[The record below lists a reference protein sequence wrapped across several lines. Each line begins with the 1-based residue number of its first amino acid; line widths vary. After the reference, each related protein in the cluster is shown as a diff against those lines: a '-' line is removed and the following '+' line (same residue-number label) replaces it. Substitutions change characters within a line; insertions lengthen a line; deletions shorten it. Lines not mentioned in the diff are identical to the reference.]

1 MPNTVQQGE
10 QQHPPIAWDP
20 HAMHQHPV
28 AAAAAPTN
36 HAVQMIMPPVQPG
49 FAQAMV
55 AAAAVQVPE
64 LPPFM
69 QTEWDKNLGDLKAFK
84 ERFGHTN
91 VTANDHKEL
100 GAWVFFQKQQ
110 YRNMLNGQ
118 ATTLTPDQ
126 AQQLQQLGFAFD
138 ALPPASKP
146 DSIKPK
152 KKDQG
157 QKSTESRG
165 RSKDDDTWKSRLAQ
179 LKQFHAQSGHFRVPV
194 TEKRGTKRPRASTAN
209 EVLDADTCK
218 LGKWVKRQ
226 RRQFA
231 TDQLTPDRVA
241 ALTEIGFDFKPG
253 NASKGE
259 RLEIQLGL
267 LDSLRKR
274 RELSNAQVADL
285 NFIYEEWKRRG
296 DEDKVAKPIHAKK
309 EADATNKFNI
319 RWMEKFEELK
329 RFQVHHGHTRV
340 PQLPK
345 AKGEESEA
353 DTALRALA
361 KWVDYQRQCY
371 WKKKKGQK
379 AALTDDR
386 ITQLEGIGFEWR
398 IRVKLPVPGDDV
410 FGGHQGAVGLGGGVE
425 AHAATN
431 ATADVHVENNSSV
444 AYAFVFA
451 EPAPRDE
458 QNENIHDYKWNCRYQ
473 ELVRYRQQFGT
484 TRVVYSVKD
493 QDQYFQELS
502 TLSKWVDTQRAL
514 FQKRKKGEKNGLLKW
529 RIKRLEQIDFDFTST
544 SGKAVDFRGWNAKL
558 QKLKE
563 YKDRFGHCRVPA
575 RKKKDPND
583 TTHDPELLSLAKWVE
598 HQRGMY
604 WKRARGEK
612 NALSDERIAALEA
625 IGMEWRLVHTVGR
638 PGGEYTASGHRVN
651 GNDWNLARGV
661 DVGGLKTDEPD
672 PVIEDHGEANQMSA
686 DALAD
691 TIDAIDS
698 IPNMGPSTFNV

>member
-1 MPNTVQQGE
+1 M
-10 QQHPPIAWDP
+10 
-20 HAMHQHPV
+20 
-28 AAAAAPTN
+28 
-36 HAVQMIMPPVQPG
+36 
-49 FAQAMV
+49 
-55 AAAAVQVPE
+55 
-64 LPPFM
+64 
-69 QTEWDKNLGDLKAFK
+69 
-84 ERFGHTN
+84 
-91 VTANDHKEL
+91 
-100 GAWVFFQKQQ
+100 
-110 YRNMLNGQ
+110 
-118 ATTLTPDQ
+118 
-126 AQQLQQLGFAFD
+126 QLGFAFD

-410 FGGHQGAVGLGGGVE
+410 FGGHQ
-425 AHAATN
+425 
-431 ATADVHVENNSSV
+431 
-444 AYAFVFA
+444 
-451 EPAPRDE
+451 
-458 QNENIHDYKWNCRYQ
+458 
-473 ELVRYRQQFGT
+473 
-484 TRVVYSVKD
+484 
-493 QDQYFQELS
+493 
-502 TLSKWVDTQRAL
+502 
-514 FQKRKKGEKNGLLKW
+514 
-529 RIKRLEQIDFDFTST
+529 
-544 SGKAVDFRGWNAKL
+544 
-558 QKLKE
+558 
-563 YKDRFGHCRVPA
+563 
-575 RKKKDPND
+575 
-583 TTHDPELLSLAKWVE
+583 
-598 HQRGMY
+598 
-604 WKRARGEK
+604 
-612 NALSDERIAALEA
+612 
-625 IGMEWRLVHTVGR
+625 
-638 PGGEYTASGHRVN
+638 
-651 GNDWNLARGV
+651 
-661 DVGGLKTDEPD
+661 
-672 PVIEDHGEANQMSA
+672 
-686 DALAD
+686 
-691 TIDAIDS
+691 
-698 IPNMGPSTFNV
+698 

>member
-1 MPNTVQQGE
+1 MPNSVPSE
-10 QQHPPIAWDP
+10 QHPNPHAAAWDP
-20 HAMHQHPV
+20 NAMLQPPV
-28 AAAAAPTN
+28 AAAAAAPTDRD
-36 HAVQMIMPPVQPG
+36 APLLMPPGQQG
-49 FAQAMV
+49 YAEAMV
-55 AAAAVQVPE
+55 TAATSVEVPE
-64 LPPFM
+64 LPAFVPT
-69 QTEWDKNLGDLKAFK
+69 QWDKNLGELRAFK
-84 ERFGHTN
+84 EKFGHTN
-91 VTANDHKEL
+91 VTADDYKEL
-100 GAWVFFQKQQ
+100 AAWVFFQKQQ

-126 AQQLQQLGFAFD
+126 ANQLLQIGL
-138 ALPPASKP
+138 L
-146 DSIKPK
+146 DSTKSK

-157 QKSTESRG
+157 VKATESRG
-165 RSKDDDTWKSRLAQ
+165 RSKDEETWNSRLVQ

-194 TEKRGTKRPRASTAN
+194 TEKRGMKRPRASTTN
-209 EVLDADTCK
+209 EELDLETVK

-231 TDQLTPDRVA
+231 TDQLSSDRVA

-253 NASKGE
+253 NASKSE

-285 NFIYEEWKRRG
+285 NYIYDEWKRRG
-296 DEDKVAKPIHAKK
+296 DEDKVAKPIRVKK
-309 EADATNKFNI
+309 DAGEQNKFDV

-329 RFQVHHGHTRV
+329 QFQVNNGHTRV

-345 AKGEESEA
+345 AKADESEA
-353 DTALRALA
+353 DTVLRALA

-386 ITQLEGIGFEWR
+386 IALLESIGFEWR
-398 IRVKLPVPGDDV
+398 IRVKLPIQGDEAY
-410 FGGHQGAVGLGGGVE
+410 GGMGGMGGEGGVVE
-425 AHAATN
+425 TSTVANST
-431 ATADVHVENNSSV
+431 DVHVDNDSSV

-451 EPAPRDE
+451 APAPRDE
-458 QNENIHDYKWNCRYQ
+458 HSENQNDYKWNCRYQ

-484 TRVVYSVKD
+484 TRVVYSMKIHD
-493 QDQYFQELS
+493 PYFQELS
-502 TLSKWVDTQRAL
+502 ALSKWVDLQRTL
-514 FQKRKKGEKNGLLKW
+514 FQKRKKGEKNGLTKT
-529 RIKRLEQIDFDFTST
+529 RIKRLENVDFDFTST

-563 YKDRFGHCRVPA
+563 YKDKYGHTRVPA
-575 RKKKDPND
+575 RKKRDPND
-583 TTHDPELLSLAKWVE
+583 PNHDPELLSLAKWVE

-612 NALSDERIAALEA
+612 NALSDERIAALED

-638 PGGEYTASGHRVN
+638 PRGEVVN
-651 GNDWNLARGV
+651 
-661 DVGGLKTDEPD
+661 VGGLKTAEPE
-672 PVIEDHGEANQMSA
+672 PVIEDHGDANQMSA

-691 TIDAIDS
+691 TIDTIDS
-698 IPNMGPSTFNV
+698 IPNMGPNTFSV